1 VDSLILSMHNLLPE
15 QEKRVVS
22 TDYVLRLAI
31 VGFFGLGA
39 VAFAGM
45 LLLLPAYGYLSAR
58 AEIAATTSPSLLVE
72 KILGE
77 EAALRLTKEMLSLVP
92 PEGGNLS
99 PSGVLLRLRAS
110 AASIQGISLTFIGYQ
125 AAGGVSV
132 RGVAQTRDAL
142 ISFGKALKA
151 DPVLSDISVPVELLA
166 RSRDITF
173 DLRGTIKH

>member
-1 VDSLILSMHNLLPE
+1 MHNLLPE
-15 QEKRVVS
+15 KEKSAVS
-22 TDYVLRLAI
+22 TDYILRLATA
-31 VGFFGLGA
+31 GFLGLGA
-39 VAFAGM
+39 VAFAGI

-99 PSGVLLRLRAS
+99 PSNVLLRLRAS
-110 AASIQGISLTFIGYQ
+110 VASTQGINLTFIGYQ

-142 ISFGKALKA
+142 IAFGKVLKA
-151 DPVLSDISVPVELLA
+151 DPVLSDISIPVELLA
-166 RSRDITF
+166 KSRDITF
-173 DLRGTIKH
+173 ELRGTIKY